1 MEKCR
6 TSYTSRTT
14 SMTKAASSENREMR
28 DEIAY
33 IGTMIIIRTT
43 ILPSNVSLSGELV
56 PDVHTVEEKA

>member
-1 MEKCR
+1 
-6 TSYTSRTT
+6 
-14 SMTKAASSENREMR
+14 MTKAASSENREMR

-43 ILPSNVSLSGELV
+43 ILPSNVSLSRELV